1 MGTISVDPNNINFDD
16 ANFYGDD
23 SKPIIHVPLLAWRN
37 KPEQLEVF
45 KKEIRKKIMPVA
57 WNSTI

>member
-1 MGTISVDPNNINFDD
+1 MGTVSVDPNNINFDD

-23 SKPIIHVPLLAWRN
+23 SKTIIHVPLLSLRN
-37 KPEQLEVF
+37 KLEQRKVF

-57 WNSTI
+57 WNSAI